1 MKIVAKALTFSVL
14 VISLPTH
21 SSAASTECRDLV
33 VNGNFEAGL
42 FPWQN
47 TSTGG
52 CRIVLNPGFHD
63 PAGPGSVVPPIEGRW
78 DVLTEQ
84 GGAGTCTLK
93 QRIVLPANIVSA
105 TLSWKDR
112 IRNYANEFSDPN
124 QESRVMVCLDDG
136 NGPQMVWST
145 DPGDTPQQMGPNLRS
160 YDVTSMLQG
169 KSTVDIRMDEQDSI
183 FFLNMNWDEFSLVV
197 CTGGGSTNGGSAGG
211 KQEG

>member
-1 MKIVAKALTFSVL
+1 
-14 VISLPTH
+14 
-21 SSAASTECRDLV
+21 
-33 VNGNFEAGL
+33 
-42 FPWQN
+42 
-47 TSTGG
+47 
-52 CRIVLNPGFHD
+52 
-63 PAGPGSVVPPIEGRW
+63 
-78 DVLTEQ
+78 
-84 GGAGTCTLK
+84 
-93 QRIVLPANIVSA
+93 
-105 TLSWKDR
+105 
-112 IRNYANEFSDPN
+112 
-124 QESRVMVCLDDG
+124 MVCLDDG